1 MTLNVSPVG
10 LHDDSIPP
18 VSLFGLS
25 TGTAAGTIGR
35 HPHYCHC
42 HAFVEDLESVSNAV
56 GFVHFSS
63 AMSRGSGL

>member
-18 VSLFGLS
+18 VSLFGL
-25 TGTAAGTIGR
+25 TAIVSWHSGGAA
-35 HPHYCHC
+35 
-42 HAFVEDLESVSNAV
+42 AFVEDLESVSNAV

-63 AMSRGSGL
+63 AMSRALLRLSL